1 MTSRPYNVARATWLS
16 YTQALSVELM
26 YRFALAQSF
35 ITIAITL
42 LGLLAFWLEAGR
54 AAGANALYSRG
65 ALVAY
70 FLVVS
75 GHALIQESRLSWNL
89 SAAIRMGK
97 LSASMLRP
105 FPFLFQIMAQAAAYA
120 TVRFVLIVPVI
131 AVLAVTVPALG
142 SALGVLNSDL
152 FIKYAAAMALAVVV
166 GWLVKLALGM
176 LAFDLTQTWGPEL
189 IFIAFS
195 AVSSGISYPS
205 DLLSGLLRTV
215 VSWTPFYYMIGFP
228 ALVLLGR
235 VPADVLT
242 TELAKGAFV
251 AVLMAA
257 LVAVMW
263 RRGLKRFEAVGI

>member
-1 MTSRPYNVARATWLS
+1 MSARAYNVARSTWLS

-26 YRFALAQSF
+26 YRLALFQSF
-35 ITIAITL
+35 ITIGITL
-42 LGLLAFWLEAGR
+42 LGLLAFWLEAGK
-54 AAGANALYSRG
+54 AAGAAAIYSRG

-70 FLVVS
+70 FLIGS
-75 GHALIQESRLSWNL
+75 GHALIQENRLSWNL

-105 FPFLFQIMAQAAAYA
+105 FPFLCAIMAQAAAYA
-120 TVRFVLIVPVI
+120 TVRLVLILPVVALI
-131 AVLAVTVPALG
+131 AAAVPAFRE
-142 SALGVLNSDL
+142 VLLSLNTNS
-152 FIKYAAAMALAVVV
+152 FINYAAAIALAVVV

-189 IFIAFS
+189 IFVAFS
-195 AVSSGISYPS
+195 AVSSGVSYPP
-205 DLLSGLLRTV
+205 DLLTGMMRSV

-228 ALVLLGR
+228 TLVLLGR
-235 VPADVLT
+235 VQGDLLLV
-242 TELAKGAFV
+242 ELGKGTIV
-251 AVLMAA
+251 AALMAV